1 VATLSLNTS
10 DAIEFK
16 NMRPDVPS
24 NDAPVVLVQ
33 VGEWAMG
40 KTAEAGIIVD
50 AYGTDTY
57 APILTANDARKLA
70 KWLNRAADTLDS
82 AVSAPKKNK
91 KRSHYEEDDEPY
103 KF

>member
-1 VATLSLNTS
+1 MATLSLNTA

-16 NMRPDVPS
+16 NIRPDVLS
-24 NDAPVVLVQ
+24 NDAPAVLVQ
-33 VGEWAMG
+33 VGEWDMG
-40 KTAEAGIIVD
+40 KTVEAGVIVD

-70 KWLNRAADTLDS
+70 KWLNRAADILDN
-82 AVSAPKKNK
+82 AANAPKKSK
-91 KRSHYEEDDEPY
+91 KRAHYDEDDEPY

>member
-1 VATLSLNTS
+1 MATLSLNTA

-16 NMRPDVPS
+16 NIRPDVPA

-33 VGEWAMG
+33 VGEWDMG
-40 KTAEAGIIVD
+40 KTAEAGVIVD

-57 APILTANDARKLA
+57 TPILTANDARKLA
-70 KWLNRAADTLDS
+70 KWLNRAADILDN
-82 AVSAPKKNK
+82 ATNAPKKNK
-91 KRSHYEEDDEPY
+91 KRTHYEEDDEPY